1 MEEHTSFRRGGQADR
16 GGEGCEDGRGDGVL
30 LSDGQHPPPWD
41 QPQQLQVSLPSPST
55 HPSPK
60 KSESKTCSFLHCK
73 HKIFR
78 HCGVERRMEETEVS
92 FSFYSDFQ

>member
-41 QPQQLQVSLPSPST
+41 QPQQLQVSPST

-60 KSESKTCSFLHCK
+60 KSESKTCSTLDA
-73 HKIFR
+73 
-78 HCGVERRMEETEVS
+78 S
-92 FSFYSDFQ
+92 FSFFTFLSMSCKLIKTKYMFQY